1 MANGVNIPVN
11 VTGDDEARRKLGA
24 VGQAV
29 GGVGGA
35 VEQGG
40 KSQESANRETKK
52 AGELFE
58 DFDRKAEKLVKQTLG
73 MVNPQFAQ
81 AADLLFDI
89 NDGVLKVTSGMLG
102 LAAAGVGIGV
112 IVAIFQSIAARA
124 QEAEAALQKLIEAE
138 NKRRG
143 IVLSERSKAAEQMA
157 TIGINPSDDALRSV
171 MKDAAAMNDPTQD
184 ITIPKEIAMN
194 AAMARELAKKLGV
207 PFDQQQYLAGVAVSG
222 AKPIAFGG
230 TEKEQRSVLESV
242 MKAGGGEAA
251 AAVRDNLFREMS
263 EGAKRDVLPRDVG
276 QGSRRTDRIATLL
289 QEAVE
294 SGKWT
299 DEQINEAR
307 SYLHPSR
314 QKFVGPDR
322 EQITGEAPASVR
334 LAQEILSR
342 ADVATRGAP
351 IDAGP
356 RSFQVNDPKPDVKI
370 NVNTA
375 IFPGAEIGRMHKAP
389 ELETPGAP

>member
-1 MANGVNIPVN
+1 MANGVNIPVT

-112 IVAIFQSIAARA
+112 IVALFQSIAAKA

-143 IVLSERSKAAEQMA
+143 IVLTERSKAAEQMA
-157 TIGINPSDDALRSV
+157 GMGINPSEDALRGV
-171 MKDAAAMNDPTQD
+171 MNDAAAMNDPAND
-184 ITIPKEIAMN
+184 VTIPKDVAMN
-194 AAMARELAKKLGV
+194 AAIARVLAKKLGV
-207 PFDQQQYLAGVAVSG
+207 PFDQQQYLAGVATSG
-222 AKPIAFGG
+222 ARPIAFGD
-230 TEKEQRSVLESV
+230 TEKEQRAALESV
-242 MKAGGGEAA
+242 MNAGSRDGAA
-251 AAVRDNLFREMS
+251 TVRDNLFRELS
-263 EGAKRDVLPRDVG
+263 QNAKRDALPRDVG
-276 QGSRRTDRIATLL
+276 QGARRSDSIATLL
-289 QEAVE
+289 QEEAE

-314 QKFVGPDR
+314 QKFVGPNR
-322 EQITGEAPASVR
+322 EQITGETPASVR
-334 LAQEILSR
+334 LAQEVLSR

-351 IDAGP
+351 INPGP
-356 RSFQVNDPKPDVKI
+356 ATFTVNDPKPDVKI

-375 IFPGAEIGRMHKAP
+375 IFPGAEIGRIHKSP